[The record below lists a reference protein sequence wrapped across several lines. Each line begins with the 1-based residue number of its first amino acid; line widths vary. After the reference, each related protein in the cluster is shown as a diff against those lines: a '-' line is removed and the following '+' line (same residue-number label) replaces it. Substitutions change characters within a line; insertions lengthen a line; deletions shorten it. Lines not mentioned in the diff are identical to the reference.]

1 MMHDMVM
8 LRTKLDTYPKC
19 RVVISREAAERI
31 IERTKELE
39 AALRSLTREA
49 TAVADDHHIPR
60 YFRLDESLVSAR
72 NTLSQSEPC
81 VKPE

>member
-39 AALRSLTREA
+39 RGLRELHNAS
-49 TAVADDHHIPR
+49 HG
-60 YFRLDESLVSAR
+60 SA
-72 NTLSQSEPC
+72 C
-81 VKPE
+81 VCWVVDLLEN